1 MIKNPS
7 ILFKSLDEA
16 LEQLRDF
23 QLGSRFMYKNQQFI
37 HTSAHENFLCITTA
51 DNILIML

>member
-23 QLGSRFMYKNQQFI
+23 QLGSRFMYKNNLFI
-37 HTSAHENFLCITTA
+37 LQHMKIFFV
-51 DNILIML
+51 